1 MVKGIKVVLMFIGGL
16 TVWNQSTKSDGGSFV
31 PFQDPNRWAK
41 KANTSNLALAGHYA
55 QAIMAAD
62 PTNHLGCPE
71 PDIDRYGYLRKDIV
85 VNPSH
90 QRDFTVTRRKHFFA
104 LDLTQC
110 VDRIRPLMSAI
121 IQSMRLLGPENCALS
136 IVEGRSTDGTFEVLQ
151 TLREKV
157 EAIGASFYLATNEAN
172 PTKADDDDKK
182 ARVVILAELRNQ
194 ALAPLLDSP
203 AQYAPDTTILFLND
217 VAPCAEDILE
227 LLHQHIQQKAD
238 MTCAMDWT
246 YVGPHPSFYDVWVSR
261 GMTGDTFFDLP
272 PSGSYDNHWNLFW
285 NDRQAQ
291 NQFYDHK
298 PFQVFSC
305 WNGVVA
311 LSAEPFINGGLR
323 FRGSKPE
330 ECIQGEPQILAKDLW
345 KMGHGKIAVVPS
357 VNLAYDMESA
367 QKVKEAKGYVSD
379 WVRDGDSQHIEWE
392 TKPPAKVKCM
402 PTPKDQHWLPW
413 DESLDSSD
421 ESRIDLR

>member
-1 MVKGIKVVLMFIGGL
+1 ML
-16 TVWNQSTKSDGGSFV
+16 WNKSIRSDGGSIV
-31 PFQDPNRWAK
+31 AFQDPNRWAK
-41 KANTSNLALAGHYA
+41 KANASNLAIASHLA
-55 QAIMAAD
+55 QEIMAPD
-62 PTNHLGCPE
+62 PIDQLGCRE
-71 PDIDRYGYLRKDIV
+71 PNVDRYGYLRKEIV

-90 QRDFTVTRRKHFFA
+90 QRDFTVTQRKHFFA

-110 VDRIRPLMSAI
+110 VDRIKPLMGAI

-136 IVEGRSTDGTFEVLQ
+136 IVEGRSTDGTFEVLKSLGEQ
-151 TLREKV
+151 I
-157 EAIGASFYLATNEAN
+157 EAIGASFFLATNEAN
-172 PTKADDDDKK
+172 PPKGDDDRM
-182 ARVVILAELRNQ
+182 ARVAILAELRNQ

-227 LLHQHIQQKAD
+227 LLHQRIQQKAD

-291 NQFYDHK
+291 NRFQARK

-311 LSAEPFINGGLR
+311 LSAEPFITGGLR
-323 FRGSKPE
+323 FRGLKAE
-330 ECIQGEPQILAKDLW
+330 ECVQGEPQLLAKDLW
-345 KMGHGKIAVVPS
+345 KMEHGKIAVVPS
-357 VNLAYDMESA
+357 VNLAYDVESA
-367 QKVKEAKGYVSD
+367 RKVKEAKGYVSD
-379 WVRDGDSQHIEWE
+379 WVSDGDSQAIEWE
-392 TKPPAKVKCM
+392 TQPPASVKCI
-402 PTPKDQHWLPW
+402 PTPKDQKWLPW
-413 DESLDSSD
+413 DESLERGD
-421 ESRIDLR
+421 EGKGDLR